1 MFHRIMCMVAIIAL
15 TFAGCVVNKNE
26 SAGSGNEQAPGI
38 VRTVA
43 ETALSWKGTSLVGA
57 GGLLAAWRGRRWK
70 KAYHATAEQIEE
82 SNDPILKQRCA
93 KAHADAGVYDLAKN
107 HAKKLKK
114 KRKDGA

>member
-38 VRTVA
+38 VRTVV
-43 ETALSWKGTSLVGA
+43 ETALSWKGTSLAGA
-57 GGLLAAWRGRRWK
+57 AGLLAAYRGRRWK
-70 KAYHATAEQIEE
+70 KAYHATADEIEKK
-82 SNDPILKQRCA
+82 NDKDLKRACEI
-93 KAHADAGVYDLAKN
+93 AHKSAGVHDLAKKQ
-107 HAKKLKK
+107 AKKY